1 MSTIQYVDKER
12 REILEDLQGI
22 IRLYQPMKNEDPME
36 FRRTVIREMR
46 DYLSRIKQHPTFGE
60 FCELTHLHQDEFIN
74 DILQKAIES
83 I

>member
-1 MSTIQYVDKER
+1 MNTIQYIDKER
-12 REILEDLQGI
+12 CELLEDLHAI
-22 IRLYQPMKNEDPME
+22 IRLYQSMKDDNPLE

-60 FCELTHLHQDEFIN
+60 FCELTHLHQDVFIN

-83 I
+83 V